1 MAKRLFFCIILL
13 STCSLQ
19 AADSDLGK
27 SWDKVKSGSKE
38 VWQGTKEGAS
48 EVWESTKEGAKKAAD
63 SGAEMSGNIW
73 NGIKTDSKEAYK
85 QITE

>member
-13 STCSLQ
+13 STFSLQ
-19 AADSDLGK
+19 AADSDLGE

-38 VWQGTKEGAS
+38 VWQGTKEGA
-48 EVWESTKEGAKKAAD
+48 KKAAD

-73 NGIKTDSKEAYK
+73 GDIKKDSKDAYK